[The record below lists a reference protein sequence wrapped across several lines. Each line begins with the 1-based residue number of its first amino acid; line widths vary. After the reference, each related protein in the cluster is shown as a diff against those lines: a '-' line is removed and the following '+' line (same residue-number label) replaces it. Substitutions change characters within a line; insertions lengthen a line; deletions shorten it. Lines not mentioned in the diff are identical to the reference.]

1 MRDICDV
8 FCAPTVKTAP
18 QGATATADSTEP
30 PSADAVD
37 GASGTCHA
45 LPTQRARKALAPSL
59 PETHTIAAECP
70 AIPVGRAFRPS
81 PGAEVGC
88 DAPCWPRDSGRRYC
102 LDGPGPRA
110 DQGDLV
116 VFLACSAHIRVP
128 AGGVVTDDEAELRRR
143 IVTFA
148 AATEQ

>member
-1 MRDICDV
+1 MSGYSGWPCIS
-8 FCAPTVKTAP
+8 P
-18 QGATATADSTEP
+18 EP
-30 PSADAVD
+30 RGPKWD
-37 GASGTCHA
+37 TM
-45 LPTQRARKALAPSL
+45 PRAG
-59 PETHTIAAECP
+59 P
-70 AIPVGRAFRPS
+70 AIAVVVIVS
-81 PGAEVGC
+81 
-88 DAPCWPRDSGRRYC
+88 
-102 LDGPGPRA
+102 DGPGPRA